1 LKKNKESLKG
11 YHQRQKKRKKRRGRR
26 RKRKKRGKMDNFVKS
41 QTQNGRFN

>member
-26 RKRKKRGKMDNFVKS
+26 KRKKRGKMDNFVKS